1 MREAGL
7 RLGPEGSSTTNL
19 YIPDLPSE
27 KEQEEEVINDLSHRN
42 SDLEA
47 NLQVIYSNPLI

>member
-7 RLGPEGSSTTNL
+7 RPGPEGSATTNL

-47 NLQVIYSNPLI
+47 NLRSFILIL

>member
-47 NLQVIYSNPLI
+47 NLEANLEAIS

>member
-7 RLGPEGSSTTNL
+7 RLGPEGSATTNL

-27 KEQEEEVINDLSHRN
+27 KEQEEEVINGLSHRN